1 MAAVRSGVYPASI
14 GTNMAQE
21 EWMPSSLEEMRME
34 VGRLRQELDQATQ
47 EKMQAAEYGLQMLE
61 ERRLT
66 SQQYEEL
73 ESVYESTNRELDF
86 AKKSLEDLHMRYQK
100 LSQDSQEREETLL
113 RETATREAGFVNRI
127 ASMEEEVKH
136 SKQALANIK
145 SENERLARLKLE
157 SDQTTE
163 SLENQRKELKE
174 NIKEHK
180 QRETRLMQDYRQL
193 EEDNLLLKKQM
204 SVLKSS
210 QVEQGALKI
219 ENKRLLD
226 DIELVNSQLK
236 EESRVKQVAQKQLE
250 EALCSLDDA
259 REQKMV
265 LQQQV
270 DSLTSNHKIPTT
282 PEEPK
287 IFSSPRQSPTQVTD
301 FLSEFRTSET
311 DMLNE
316 QLEEIKREKE
326 SLLKTLEEEKGKVSE
341 TENYNKKLETEK
353 LRYQDSI
360 NTIHKELQ
368 AMTEELKHIYKTALM
383 VNGKRLSRIKEAGR
397 TPAREK
403 QPARKRSG
411 SKLEAK
417 TKQHLRPSGTNS
429 QDSSSEMDRKSPKK
443 NLKSLSG
450 DNVAE
455 RTHKPENKVTDPIT
469 CHVLLH
475 TTKDQIKQVRRT
487 VDRTLDITSQLSYVD
502 SSMAAERLELQE
514 QVQKLKTLLNSKR
527 EQVSSLRTVLKVN
540 KAAAETEITTLQQN
554 FDTSRVRD
562 QEELGSLWEEV
573 QELRDEVANF
583 HALRTGW
590 ASRCDDLVAQV
601 EEMQDH
607 VAALETEKNDVLKRQ
622 ESDEKE
628 RKELEAALMAA
639 VQQKV
644 ELEQKLEDYLDQFNR
659 LKRSNS
665 RVSSTINVV

>member
-14 GTNMAQE
+14 AANMAQE
-21 EWMPSSLEEMRME
+21 EWMPSSMEEMHLE

-47 EKMQAAEYGLQMLE
+47 EKIQAAEYGLQMLE

-73 ESVYESTNRELDF
+73 ESVYETTNRELDF
-86 AKKSLEDLHMRYQK
+86 AKKSLEDLHLRYQK
-100 LSQDSQEREETLL
+100 LSQESQEREETLL
-113 RETATREAGFVNRI
+113 KETASREAGFVNKI
-127 ASMEEEVKH
+127 ANMEEEVKY

-145 SENERLARLKLE
+145 SENERLARLKTE
-157 SDQTTE
+157 SDQTID
-163 SLENQRKELKE
+163 SLESQRKELKE

-210 QVEQGALKI
+210 QVEQGALKN

-226 DIELVNSQLK
+226 DIELLNSQMK

-250 EALCSLDDA
+250 EALCSLDDE

-265 LQQQV
+265 LQEQV

-282 PEEPK
+282 PEEPTM
-287 IFSSPRQSPTQVTD
+287 FQSPRQSPVQVTD
-301 FLSEFRTSET
+301 FLSEFRTSEI

-326 SLLKTLEEEKGKVSE
+326 TLLRTLEETKGKMSE
-341 TENYNKKLETEK
+341 TENYNKKLEAEK
-353 LRYQDSI
+353 LRYQDSN

-368 AMTEELKHIYKTALM
+368 TMTEELKHVYKTALM

-397 TPAREK
+397 TPSTKEK
-403 QPARKRSG
+403 QPVRKRSG

-417 TKQHLRPSGTNS
+417 SKQQHLRPSGTK
-429 QDSSSEMDRKSPKK
+429 DSSKIERNSPNKD
-443 NLKSLSG
+443 LKSSST
-450 DNVAE
+450 DNLAF
-455 RTHKPENKVTDPIT
+455 RAQKPDNKVTDPIT

-475 TTKDQIKQVRRT
+475 TTKDQLKQVRRT

-527 EQVSSLRTVLKVN
+527 EQVASLRTVLKVN
-540 KAAAETEITTLQQN
+540 KAAAETEITTLQQT
-554 FDTSRVRD
+554 FDTSRVKD

-573 QELRDEVANF
+573 QELREEVANF

-590 ASRCDDLVAQV
+590 AGRCDDLVAQV

-607 VAALETEKNDVLKRQ
+607 VAALETEKNDMLKRQ
-622 ESDEKE
+622 ESEEKE

-665 RVSSTINVV
+665 RLSSTINVV

>member
-1 MAAVRSGVYPASI
+1 MAAVRSSVQHASI
-14 GTNMAQE
+14 AANMAQE
-21 EWMPSSLEEMRME
+21 EWMPGSLEELQLE
-34 VGRLRQELDQATQ
+34 VVRLRQELDQATQ
-47 EKMQAAEYGLQMLE
+47 EKIQAAEYGLQMLE
-61 ERRLT
+61 ERGLT
-66 SQQYEEL
+66 SQQYGEL

-86 AKKSLEDLHMRYQK
+86 AKKSLEDLHLRYQK

-113 RETATREAGFVNRI
+113 KETATREAGFVNRI
-127 ASMEEEVKH
+127 ASMEEEVRH
-136 SKQALANIK
+136 SKQALTNIK
-145 SENERLARLKLE
+145 SENDRLARLKVE
-157 SDQTTE
+157 SDHTID

-174 NIKEHK
+174 NVKEHK

-204 SVLKSS
+204 SILKSS

-219 ENKRLLD
+219 ENKRLLE

-250 EALCSLDDA
+250 EALNTLDDE

-282 PEEPK
+282 PDSPR
-287 IFSSPRQSPTQVTD
+287 IFPSPRQSPTPVTD
-301 FLSEFRTSET
+301 FLSEFRTSEIE
-311 DMLNE
+311 MLNE
-316 QLEEIKREKE
+316 QLEKIKTEKE
-326 SLLKTLEEEKGKVSE
+326 TLLKTLEEANGKVSQA
-341 TENYNKKLETEK
+341 ENYNKKLEAEK
-353 LRYQDSI
+353 LRYQDSN

-368 AMTEELKHIYKTALM
+368 TMTEELKHIYKTALM
-383 VNGKRLSRIKEAGR
+383 INGKRLSRIKEAGR
-397 TPAREK
+397 TPTKEK

-411 SKLEAK
+411 SKLESK
-417 TKQHLRPSGTNS
+417 TKQHLRPSGANTQEPSGIDGKS
-429 QDSSSEMDRKSPKK
+429 QK
-443 NLKSLSG
+443 NKAKSLLG
-450 DNVAE
+450 GHVE
-455 RTHKPENKVTDPIT
+455 GKTQKPDSKVTDPIT

-527 EQVSSLRTVLKVN
+527 EQVASLRTVLKVS
-540 KAAAETEITTLQQN
+540 KAAAETELTTLQQSFN
-554 FDTSRVRD
+554 TSRDRD

-573 QELRDEVANF
+573 QELREEVANF
-583 HALRTGW
+583 HTLRTGW

-622 ESDEKE
+622 EAAEKE

-659 LKRSNS
+659 LKRSGA
-665 RVSSTINVV
+665 RISSTINVV